1 MIQDIYP
8 HRFDNTYYNEPAE
21 DLDRLI
27 ICKGQNVLCK
37 STDTEAE
44 LPTVSEAEELWC
56 IDRKSLYYLFKIDE
70 VSYYLYIRH
79 EELDEGFGYVYEHI
93 LIIRG
98 KQPMY
103 TAFAAAIGTH
113 LSHWHTANRFC
124 GRCGHKLMRSEKIR
138 AMQCPDCGNT
148 VFPRINPI
156 IIAAVTD
163 GDKLLVAKYSKA
175 HLNTRNNHY
184 VLIAGYVEIGESYED
199 TLKREVREETGLEV
213 HNIRYVGSQ
222 PWPFSETSIAGFY
235 AEADSSLPLS
245 REAGEL
251 AELKWVDRSELPARP
266 NRTSITDNL
275 IEWFRHGMSYEEIHA
290 ELEDN
295 YKLK

>member
-163 GDKLLVAKYSKA
+163 GDKMLVARYNKE
-175 HLNTRNNHY
+175 HLNTRNEHY
-184 VLIAGYVEIGESYED
+184 VLLAGYVEIGESYED

-213 HNIRYVGSQ
+213 HNIRYAGSQ
-222 PWPFSETSIAGFY
+222 PWPFSETVIAGFY